1 MAELTIFDRAI
12 AAHAKWKYRL
22 FQAINTGKS
31 EWTVAEIR
39 ADDRCDFGDW
49 LNHLPV
55 AKRTDERYSRVRS
68 LHTEFHKVASEVL
81 ALALSGKKEEAQVA
95 MSMGSPF
102 TEVSAQLVLSLSK
115 WAKSDT
121 KPD

>member
-1 MAELTIFDRAI
+1 MTKPTIFDQAVF
-12 AAHAKWKYRL
+12 AHAQWKHRL
-22 FQAINTGKS
+22 RQAIETGKS
-31 EWTVAEIR
+31 DWTVAEIR
-39 ADDRCDFGDW
+39 VDNRCEFGGW
-49 LNHLPV
+49 LENLPPS
-55 AKRTDERYSRVRS
+55 KKTSERYAHLRS

-81 ALALSGKKEEAQVA
+81 ALALSGKKKEAQVA

-121 KPD
+121 EQG

>member
-1 MAELTIFDRAI
+1 MTKLTIFEHAI

-31 EWTVAEIR
+31 EWTVAGIR

-49 LNHLPV
+49 LEHLPV
-55 AKRTDERYSRVRS
+55 AKRTAERYSRVKS
-68 LHTEFHKVASEVL
+68 LHTEFHKAASEVL

-95 MSMGSPF
+95 VSLGSRF
-102 TEVSAQLVLSLSK
+102 TVVSTNLTMALSEWSE
-115 WAKSDT
+115 SD
-121 KPD
+121 KEQG